1 MNRNTNNSFN
11 LFIKHDKTYVLQIT
25 KNIKLLELR
34 KLIRDKI
41 KIPTDIFYLVF
52 GGKILDTMKLL
63 LLNPT
68 IDQINNCKDSLLP
81 YIGTDSTIYLKL
93 HTHGIPF
100 IKKLYYFIEENG
112 YNLETVDH
120 QAIYGLELDRVSL
133 TICKHWTPN

>member
-25 KNIKLLELR
+25 KNIKIIELR
-34 KLIRDKI
+34 KLISDKI

-52 GGKILDTMKLL
+52 GGRILDNMSL
-63 LLNPT
+63 LLNNPT
-68 IDQINNCKDSLLP
+68 IEQINNYEDSSLP
-81 YIGTDSTIYLKL
+81 FIGADSTLYLKL

-112 YNLETVDH
+112 YNLESVEHKD
-120 QAIYGLELDRVSL
+120 IYGLELDRVSL
-133 TICKHWTPN
+133 TICKNWKPN